1 MMASCVISATIDNVK
16 YVYGVAP
23 PVANSKPGN
32 ILEANSLDCFGN
44 ALQKPGDSFALI
56 KGDNPLTGPFY
67 IDGAEPGDT
76 LVVHILDLQVDGKQG
91 VGTFSPGFGAVNA
104 THYTPMLE
112 TKPLPEKMWFYPIDA
127 EKNTATFQALDSNF
141 KVSFPLHPFLGCIG
155 VAPANGEARSSI
167 VPAEFG
173 GNMDAPEV
181 SKGNTLYLPVNV
193 TGALFYFGDGHAA
206 MGDGEVAGSAV
217 EVPMRARL
225 RLDLL
230 KKKRIDWPRLEN
242 ENEIMTTGIYR
253 PVDDA
258 VRIAVTELVH
268 WIHADYGLSDLDA
281 YELCS
286 KVCKLHLTEM
296 VDPNY
301 VVVASMEK
309 KYLAR
314 KTAREDSFRL
324 SRLRDRETAFIL
336 VQMFSKEVLDHFQE
350 SAQRRRTSRRH
361 SIRGGQQSGL
371 RGCSAPGGTRRERR
385 IIGSAISLPRLHHFD
400 RLRFAADGT
409 ADRKSDSR
417 ELAEITAETLVC
429 FVRRIAA
436 GNHARRA
443 SGRRRSASAAASNLP
458 DPAPN
463 LSASKKFRRLASTG
477 WRVLPVRADRS
488 DSGRSHLRWLQL
500 PPLRPL
506 CAHTTARAPW
516 SSGAPAVRHT
526 PRPKKSLD
534 GRGGL
539 RTPERPPA
547 RGDDKKLVNQTAHQ
561 RCS

>member
-1 MMASCVISATIDNVK
+1 MILRCLFVALLAAGVASAQTQSNAGKDDVVRYHATIDNVK

-23 PVANSKPGN
+23 PVANLKPGN

-44 ALQKPGDSFALI
+44 VLQKPGDSFSLI
-56 KGDNPLTGPFY
+56 KGDNPLTGPFF

-91 VGTFSPGFGAVNA
+91 VGTFSPGFGAINS
-104 THYTPMLE
+104 THYTPVLE
-112 TKPLPEKMWFYPIDA
+112 AKPLPEKMWFYPIDA

-193 TGALFYFGDGHAA
+193 AGALLYFGDGHAA

-217 EVPMRARL
+217 EVPMRVRL
-225 RLDLL
+225 KLDLL
-230 KKKRIDWPRLEN
+230 KKKTIDWPRLEN

-258 VRIAVTELVH
+258 ARIAVTELVH
-268 WIHADYGLSDLDA
+268 WIHADYGLSDLDT

-309 KYLAR
+309 KYLPPKRA
-314 KTAREDSFRL
+314 
-324 SRLRDRETAFIL
+324 
-336 VQMFSKEVLDHFQE
+336 
-350 SAQRRRTSRRH
+350 
-361 SIRGGQQSGL
+361 GQ
-371 RGCSAPGGTRRERR
+371 
-385 IIGSAISLPRLHHFD
+385 
-400 RLRFAADGT
+400 
-409 ADRKSDSR
+409 
-417 ELAEITAETLVC
+417 
-429 FVRRIAA
+429 
-436 GNHARRA
+436 
-443 SGRRRSASAAASNLP
+443 
-458 DPAPN
+458 
-463 LSASKKFRRLASTG
+463 
-477 WRVLPVRADRS
+477 
-488 DSGRSHLRWLQL
+488 
-500 PPLRPL
+500 
-506 CAHTTARAPW
+506 
-516 SSGAPAVRHT
+516 
-526 PRPKKSLD
+526 
-534 GRGGL
+534 
-539 RTPERPPA
+539 
-547 RGDDKKLVNQTAHQ
+547 
-561 RCS
+561 